1 LNWRAN
7 ALAVPL
13 PLTKLPGM
21 KLPHVERPEMYLL
34 GKQLPP
40 DVHST
45 AALLAFNNCILGLP
59 SIRTGQPTACLG

>member
-1 LNWRAN
+1 
-7 ALAVPL
+7 
-13 PLTKLPGM
+13 
-21 KLPHVERPEMYLL
+21 MYLL